1 MQTLN
6 VVKIKNLGSET
17 PCEEDERTKDKGQER
32 KHVSDT
38 NMKNYQNIMV
48 LSFKKKIQIQNR

>member
-6 VVKIKNLGSET
+6 VVKIKNSET

-32 KHVSDT
+32 KHVQT
-38 NMKNYQNIMV
+38 ICQ
-48 LSFKKKIQIQNR
+48 IQI